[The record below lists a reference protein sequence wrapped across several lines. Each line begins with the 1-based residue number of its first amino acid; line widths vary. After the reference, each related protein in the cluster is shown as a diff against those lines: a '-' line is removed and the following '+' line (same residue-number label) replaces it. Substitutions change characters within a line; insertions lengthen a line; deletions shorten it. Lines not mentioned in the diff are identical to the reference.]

1 MNNMYYVAL
10 TVLLEKLAKEFFTDA
25 KARENVK
32 AAMAYNTLM
41 DFIYDQWELQMENE
55 SGGFRT

>member
-1 MNNMYYVAL
+1 MNNMDYVAL

-41 DFIYDQWELQMENE
+41 DFIYEQWELQMEIE
-55 SGGFRT
+55 S